1 MARAM
6 DENELIAYYEDLVL
20 LDHSADD
27 AVGRRRFMELQ
38 RQEIGA
44 PAFDNERLINAVAN
58 ALRVYGLEI
67 GLVDTANGQA
77 IKIVEL

>member
-27 AVGRRRFMELQ
+27 AEVVSAPAG
-38 RQEIGA
+38 QEIGA

-58 ALRVYGLEI
+58 ALRVHGVEI
-67 GLVDTANGQA
+67 GLVDTPNGQA
-77 IKIVEL
+77 IKIIELK